1 MNGSNQNRTNEY
13 LDAFSRKDV
22 IKSLVDIKNPT
33 ILDVGANIG
42 DTLVEFK
49 EWWPDSKIHC
59 FEPQAEC
66 WDYLDQKVLDN
77 NYKNV
82 IINKFAVGDQ
92 DINEAVFYSH
102 KMTSGQSG
110 FHKIN
115 NNSIDSIDQ
124 NNIATEIDREEYENR
139 LNQKRIVKVKTLYDY
154 LNSKKINH
162 IDLLKIDTQGFE
174 PEVLSGLRESLSN
187 VDIIITELMFF
198 DFYEKSLSFSDIEKF
213 LLPCGFKLFD
223 ISHISKNPMNGRTD
237 WVDVVYVNDRI
248 RIRK

>member
-13 LDAFSRKDV
+13 LDIYSRKDV
-22 IKSLVDIKNPT
+22 IKSLVSSINPT
-33 ILDVGANIG
+33 ILDVGANVG

-82 IINKFAVGDQ
+82 SINKYAVGDE
-92 DINEAVFYSH
+92 DIKEAVFYSH

-124 NNIATEIDREEYENR
+124 NNIASEIDREDYENR

-187 VDIIITELMFF
+187 VDVVITELMFF

-213 LLPCGFKLFD
+213 LLPCGFQLFD

-248 RIRK
+248 RTRK

>member
-13 LDAFSRKDV
+13 LDTFSRKDV
-22 IKSLVDIKNPT
+22 IKSLVNSKNPT
-33 ILDVGANIG
+33 ILDVGANVG

-49 EWWPDSKIHC
+49 EWWPGSKIHC

-82 IINKFAVGDQ
+82 IINKYAVGDQ
-92 DINEAVFYSH
+92 DLNEAVFYSH
-102 KMTSGQSG
+102 EITSGQSG

-124 NNIATEIDREEYENR
+124 NKIASKIDRVEYKNR
-139 LNQKRIVKVKTLYDY
+139 LNQKRVVKVKTLFDY
-154 LNSKKINH
+154 LNNNKINH
-162 IDLLKIDTQGFE
+162 IDVLKIDTQGFE
-174 PEVLSGLRESLSN
+174 PEVLSGLKGSLSN
-187 VDIIITELMFF
+187 VDIVITELMFF

-213 LLPCGFKLFD
+213 LLPCGFQLFD

-237 WVDVVYVNDRI
+237 WADVVYVNDRI